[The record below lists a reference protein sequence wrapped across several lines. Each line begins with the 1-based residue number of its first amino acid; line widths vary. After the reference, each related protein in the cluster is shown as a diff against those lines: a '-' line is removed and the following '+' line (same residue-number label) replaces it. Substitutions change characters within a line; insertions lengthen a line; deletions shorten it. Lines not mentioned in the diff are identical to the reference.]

1 MPARTI
7 IHFFRCTVASEM
19 IPDCGDDRD
28 LRTQFTAGD
37 AMICKFSAS
46 AKGYFKDDLAS
57 SFINL
62 DLSTPGAPPLQLKK
76 PPIINRGYFARV
88 LSVNQTIQNFL
99 AAADAGLPRKKQ
111 IISLGSGFDT
121 LSLQLLLKKDESL
134 HLFEVD
140 FEKIIRRKVATCL
153 NDQVIRQLLTS
164 VHGDNLGTSH
174 HEKDHTLIDDKTPV
188 SAGKGFAH
196 GCAPN
201 KYSFRNIHFLCGD
214 LRDAKRVISSLLDA
228 GLDVTAPT
236 LILTECVMV
245 YLEKKDTEN
254 LCLEFSALL
263 SDAAW
268 VTYDMISPHDV
279 FGRTMLRNLTAGR
292 FNVPGFV
299 DFPTLESQIG
309 RFLSTGWSEA
319 RCINMLSV
327 YDNYISI
334 EERRRVARLEI
345 FDEIEEWQMLM
356 SHYSLTIAIKGAML
370 LSVLPEPIKAE
381 AIKFLP
387 LSEPFNNIIR
397 K

>member
-1 MPARTI
+1 M
-7 IHFFRCTVASEM
+7 ASKV

-28 LRTQFTAGD
+28 QRTQFTAGD

-57 SFINL
+57 TFINL
-62 DLSTPGAPPLQLKK
+62 DLSTSGAAPLQLKK

-88 LSVNQTIQNFL
+88 HIVNHTIQNFL

-121 LSLQLLLKKDESL
+121 LSLQLLSKKGESL
-134 HLFEVD
+134 NLFEVD

-153 NDQVIRQLLTS
+153 NDQVIRQLLIPIDE
-164 VHGDNLGTSH
+164 DNLGTSQ
-174 HEKDHTLIDDKTPV
+174 HENDNTLIDSKSPLSTGKCFIDG
-188 SAGKGFAH
+188 SA
-196 GCAPN
+196 PQ
-201 KYSFRNIHFLCGD
+201 KYSFRNLHFLCGD
-214 LRDAKRVISSLLDA
+214 LRDAKSVIRGLLDA

-245 YLEKKDTEN
+245 YLEKNDSEN
-254 LCLEFSALL
+254 LCLEFSSLL

-268 VTYDMISPHDV
+268 VTYDMISPNDV
-279 FGRTMLRNLTAGR
+279 FGKTMLRNLTAGR

-309 RFLSTGWSEA
+309 RFLRTGWSEA

-356 SHYSLTIAIKGAML
+356 SHYSLTISVKGAML
-370 LSVLPEPIKAE
+370 LSVFPEPIKAE
-381 AIKFLP
+381 ALKFLP
-387 LSEPFNNIIR
+387 LPESSNSSIR

>member
-1 MPARTI
+1 MANIAFPN
-7 IHFFRCTVASEM
+7 F
-19 IPDCGDDRD
+19 DDERD
-28 LRTQFTAGD
+28 QRTQFTAGD

-46 AKGYFKDDLAS
+46 AKGYFRDDLAS
-57 SFINL
+57 TFINL
-62 DLSTPGAPPLQLKK
+62 DLSAPGAPPLQLKK

-88 LSVNQTIQNFL
+88 HSIDHTIQNFL

-121 LSLQLLLKKDESL
+121 LSLQMLQRKDEKL
-134 HLFEVD
+134 HLYEVD

-153 NDQVIRQLLTS
+153 NDQVIRQLLIPIN
-164 VHGDNLGTSH
+164 GDNLGTPQLERDQKLRDCRTPTCT
-174 HEKDHTLIDDKTPV
+174 EKGLV
-188 SAGKGFAH
+188 NGSASQ
-196 GCAPN
+196 
-201 KYSFRNIHFLCGD
+201 KYSFGNIHFLSGD
-214 LRDAKRVISSLLDA
+214 LRNAKGVISGLLDA

-245 YLEKKDTEN
+245 YLEKTDSEN
-254 LCLEFSALL
+254 LCLEFSSLL

-268 VTYDMISPHDV
+268 VTYDMITPHDV

-309 RFLSTGWSEA
+309 RFLRTGWCEA

-356 SHYSLTIAIKGAML
+356 SHYSLTIAIKGSML
-370 LSVLPEPIKAE
+370 LNVLPVPVKAE
-381 AIKFLP
+381 TAKHLP
-387 LSEPFNNIIR
+387 ESLDNSTR

>member
-1 MPARTI
+1 M
-7 IHFFRCTVASEM
+7 ASTSVQ
-19 IPDCGDDRD
+19 DCGNDRD
-28 LRTQFTAGD
+28 QRTQFTAGD
-37 AMICKFSAS
+37 AMICKFSAA

-57 SFINL
+57 SFINF
-62 DLSTPGAPPLQLKK
+62 DLSNPGAPPLQLKK

-88 LSVNQTIQNFL
+88 HSVNHTIQNFL

-111 IISLGSGFDT
+111 VISLGSGFDT
-121 LSLQLLLKKDESL
+121 LSLQLLQNKDENL

-140 FEKIIRRKVATCL
+140 FENIIRRKVATCL
-153 NDQVIRQLLTS
+153 NDQVIRQLLIPIN
-164 VHGDNLGTSH
+164 GDNLDTSQS
-174 HEKDHTLIDDKTPV
+174 ERDHTSVDRQRPA
-188 SAGKGFAH
+188 SNSKGVVNGPA
-196 GCAPN
+196 ALQ
-201 KYSFRNIHFLCGD
+201 YSFRNIHFLCGD

-245 YLEKKDTEN
+245 YLEKNDAEI
-254 LCLEFSALL
+254 LCQEFSSLL

-292 FNVPGFV
+292 FHVPGFV
-299 DFPTLESQIG
+299 DFPTLETQIE
-309 RFLSTGWSEA
+309 RFLNTGWSNA

-334 EERRRVARLEI
+334 EERRRIARLEI

-356 SHYSLTIAIKGAML
+356 SHYSLTIAINGTLL
-370 LSVLPEPIKAE
+370 LSVFPEPVKAE
-381 AIKFLP
+381 ALKFLP
-387 LSEPFNNIIR
+387 LPESSNNCIR

>member
-1 MPARTI
+1 M
-7 IHFFRCTVASEM
+7 ASIM

-28 LRTQFTAGD
+28 QRTQFTAGD
-37 AMICKFSAS
+37 AMICKYSAS

-57 SFINL
+57 IFVNL
-62 DLSTPGAPPLQLKK
+62 DSSTSGATPLQLKK

-88 LSVNQTIQNFL
+88 HSVNHTIQNFL
-99 AAADAGLPRKKQ
+99 ATADAGLQRKKQ

-121 LSLQLLLKKDESL
+121 LSLQLYSKKDESL

-153 NDQVIRQLLTS
+153 NDQVIRQLLIPIP
-164 VHGDNLGTSH
+164 GDNLDTSQH
-174 HEKDHTLIDDKTPV
+174 VTDHTLIDSKTPL
-188 SAGKGFAH
+188 STGKGIV
-196 GCAPN
+196 GSTPLR
-201 KYSFRNIHFLCGD
+201 YSFRNIHFLCGD
-214 LRDAKRVISSLLDA
+214 LRDAKRVIIGLLDA

-245 YLEKKDTEN
+245 YLEKNDTEN
-254 LCLEFSALL
+254 LCLEFSSLL

-279 FGRTMLRNLTAGR
+279 FGKTMLRNLTAGR

-299 DFPTLESQIG
+299 DFPTLESQTG
-309 RFLSTGWSEA
+309 RFLRTGWSEA

-356 SHYSLTIAIKGAML
+356 SHYSLTIAVKGAML
-370 LSVLPEPIKAE
+370 LSVFPQPIKAE
-381 AIKFLP
+381 ALKFLP
-387 LSEPFNNIIR
+387 LPKSSNSSIR